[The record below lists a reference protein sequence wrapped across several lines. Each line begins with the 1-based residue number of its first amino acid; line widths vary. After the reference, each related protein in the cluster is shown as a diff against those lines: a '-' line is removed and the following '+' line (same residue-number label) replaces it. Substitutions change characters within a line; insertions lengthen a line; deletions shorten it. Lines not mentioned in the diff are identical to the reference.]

1 MKTVVGLF
9 DNFNDAQQV
18 VQDLVNSGF
27 SRNNISLVANNAD
40 NRYGDGTT
48 TGGSAGGD
56 GIIRDTDGSGGP
68 VAEAAGTGAKAG
80 TYVGGALG
88 LLAGLGLAVIPGVG
102 PVLAAGEI
110 ATVLGS
116 TALGAGAGAAAGGLL
131 GALVGLG
138 IPEAEAGYYSEGVR
152 RGGSLITA
160 SVPDER
166 VDEAVAIMNRHNAVD
181 IDRRGE
187 YYRQGGY
194 SGFDANTQP
203 YSATEIDTYRTQNA
217 NIYGTAAS
225 TGTTATAATTPM
237 MDTNTATTAS
247 SMTPSTTTVQT
258 GESVSI
264 PIVEEQ
270 LTVGKREVESGGARI
285 HTRVEEVPV
294 QEQVTLREEHVTVD
308 RRPVDRAVTDADNV
322 ALRGGT
328 IEVTERAEQAVVSKE
343 ARVVEEVVV
352 GKEATERTE
361 TVQDTVRRTDVDVEQ
376 VPSTTTT
383 TSTTTTGTTG
393 TTGTGNY

>member
-1 MKTVVGLF
+1 
-9 DNFNDAQQV
+9 
-18 VQDLVNSGF
+18 
-27 SRNNISLVANNAD
+27 
-40 NRYGDGTT
+40 
-48 TGGSAGGD
+48 
-56 GIIRDTDGSGGP
+56 
-68 VAEAAGTGAKAG
+68 
-80 TYVGGALG
+80 

-308 RRPVDRAVTDADNV
+308 RRPVDRAVTEADNV